1 MKIWKLIR
9 KDLIILL
16 SDKKAL
22 LIILLMPAI
31 LMTILGFALRGIF
44 ADTPVTNRVNVA
56 IVKAYDAE
64 ADRLRFESSLKN
76 SLFAGGMGPETVGEL
91 VGAAGKI
98 DPEAIFFHEFLESD
112 EVSELISYRI
122 ESEQK
127 ARELLDSGLISAIVT
142 LPEHYLFDMRINLAT
157 PFRNEVNIEI
167 TTNPEASIN
176 GYIVESIMDA
186 YSDAMSSAII
196 GKNVLIEA
204 AMANGIGNEGFQGME
219 GIMEGIR
226 HALES
231 VRVEVADVAL
241 EGRNPISG
249 EAYYAAAMLAMF
261 VLFAAGHGG
270 RMLLEEK
277 EQYTYQRMSIAGI
290 TGMGILTGKIL
301 TVFLIA
307 LMQVAVMTAYSHY
320 VLKVQWGDFLSVAMI
335 GIAASAAVAGVGAA
349 VAAAA
354 WRSGN
359 YKMADVFETAIIQV
373 MALLG
378 GSFFP
383 LDLLPTAL
391 QNFSFLSLSGIILK
405 AYQKTMMGYGMD
417 AVLEYIGIL
426 AGIGAVFAVLAAAIM
441 HGGRRSADA

>member
-157 PFRNEVNIEI
+157 FPQRSQYRNHD
-167 TTNPEASIN
+167 
-176 GYIVESIMDA
+176 ES
-186 YSDAMSSAII
+186 
-196 GKNVLIEA
+196 
-204 AMANGIGNEGFQGME
+204 
-219 GIMEGIR
+219 
-226 HALES
+226 
-231 VRVEVADVAL
+231 
-241 EGRNPISG
+241 
-249 EAYYAAAMLAMF
+249 
-261 VLFAAGHGG
+261 GG
-270 RMLLEEK
+270 
-277 EQYTYQRMSIAGI
+277 Q
-290 TGMGILTGKIL
+290 
-301 TVFLIA
+301 
-307 LMQVAVMTAYSHY
+307 H
-320 VLKVQWGDFLSVAMI
+320 
-335 GIAASAAVAGVGAA
+335 
-349 VAAAA
+349 
-354 WRSGN
+354 
-359 YKMADVFETAIIQV
+359 
-373 MALLG
+373 
-378 GSFFP
+378 
-383 LDLLPTAL
+383 
-391 QNFSFLSLSGIILK
+391 
-405 AYQKTMMGYGMD
+405 
-417 AVLEYIGIL
+417 
-426 AGIGAVFAVLAAAIM
+426 
-441 HGGRRSADA
+441 